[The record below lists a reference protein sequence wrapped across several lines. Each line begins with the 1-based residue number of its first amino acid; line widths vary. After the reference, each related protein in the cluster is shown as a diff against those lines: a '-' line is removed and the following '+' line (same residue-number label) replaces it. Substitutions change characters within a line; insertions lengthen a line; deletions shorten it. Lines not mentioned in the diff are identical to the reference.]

1 MSFTLRVILL
11 IASVGSA
18 VWILHKI
25 RKLKVK
31 MEDAIFWMFFAAILF
46 IMGMFPELTYWLT
59 GKVGMMSPANLIFL
73 IIIALLL
80 EKVFTLSIITS
91 QLEEKLNILSAEIAI
106 RDHSAE
112 RRMDRMEKDVI
123 GQAEGKDRHLESTE
137 LEEKSEDYHGE

>member
-59 GKVGMMSPANLIFL
+59 RKLGMQSPANLIFL

-80 EKVFTLSIITS
+80 EKIFTLSIITS
-91 QLEEKLNILSAEIAI
+91 QLEEKLNVLSAEIAI
-106 RDHSAE
+106 RDHSAA
-112 RRMDRMEKDVI
+112 RRESRMEKEVM
-123 GQAEGKDRHLESTE
+123 GV
-137 LEEKSEDYHGE
+137 SEDNNRKLVSDFERENSNKEEG